1 MSARSDNAR
10 FSILSAAKYEVQ
22 MTPAYDIFKKA
33 SGTNIFIW
41 IEAAEDIVSAKKRLF
56 SLVST
61 APAEYRLWDCYQGKF
76 VNPLDDAA

>member
-1 MSARSDNAR
+1 
-10 FSILSAAKYEVQ
+10 

-33 SGTNIFIW
+33 SGNNIYVW

-61 APAEYRLWDCYQGKF
+61 APAEYRLWDCGQEKF
-76 VNPLDDAA
+76 INPLDDCA